1 MLNELSL
8 FVDESGSEG
17 KGSKY
22 YLLTL
27 VFHNQSND
35 ILNNIAAYEQTLK
48 DKSLPDVP
56 FHASP
61 LMNGNDEYEGFDMAT
76 RKKLLAAFASFVRRL
91 PIAYT
96 FGSWVC
102 ISKGL
107 CFIQELRRY
116 CLSAF
121 SGRRSPLHPRAH
133 CA

>member
-48 DKSLPDVP
+48 DKS
-56 FHASP
+56 
-61 LMNGNDEYEGFDMAT
+61 
-76 RKKLLAAFASFVRRL
+76 
-91 PIAYT
+91 
-96 FGSWVC
+96 
-102 ISKGL
+102 GL
-107 CFIQELRRY
+107 
-116 CLSAF
+116 
-121 SGRRSPLHPRAH
+121 
-133 CA
+133 

>member
-61 LMNGNDEYEGFDMAT
+61 LMNGTKA
-76 RKKLLAAFASFVRRL
+76 LIWRL
-91 PIAYT
+91 EK
-96 FGSWVC
+96 S
-102 ISKGL
+102 S
-107 CFIQELRRY
+107 
-116 CLSAF
+116 
-121 SGRRSPLHPRAH
+121 
-133 CA
+133 

>member
-76 RKKLLAAFASFVRRL
+76 D
-91 PIAYT
+91 
-96 FGSWVC
+96 
-102 ISKGL
+102 
-107 CFIQELRRY
+107 Y
-116 CLSAF
+116 C
-121 SGRRSPLHPRAH
+121 G
-133 CA
+133 

>member
-48 DKSLPDVP
+48 EKPPRRAVP
-56 FHASP
+56 
-61 LMNGNDEYEGFDMAT
+61 
-76 RKKLLAAFASFVRRL
+76 
-91 PIAYT
+91 
-96 FGSWVC
+96 
-102 ISKGL
+102 
-107 CFIQELRRY
+107 
-116 CLSAF
+116 CLSADEWK
-121 SGRRSPLHPRAH
+121 R
-133 CA
+133 